1 MPRILTFEG
10 KSPKIADD
18 VFVAPG
24 AIVIGDVEIGAG
36 SSVWYGCVLRGDV
49 NVIRIGARSNIQ
61 DATVIHV
68 TRRNHGTF
76 IGDDVLVGHGCLI
89 HGCTLEDGAFIG
101 MRAVV
106 MDGVVVEGGALVA
119 AGALVTPGKRVVK
132 GTLWG
137 GSPAQY
143 MRELTDEEAANIP
156 AAAGR
161 YADLAQRHRA
171 RDGGG

>member
-1 MPRILTFEG
+1 MPRILPFEG
-10 KSPKIADD
+10 VRPKIADD

-24 AIVIGDVEIGAG
+24 AIIIGDVEIGAG

-49 NVIRIGARSNIQ
+49 NLIRIGAGSNIQ

-76 IGDDVLVGHGCLI
+76 IGDGVLVGHACLI

-101 MRAVV
+101 MRATV
-106 MDGVVVEGGALVA
+106 MDGVVVEGGAMVA
-119 AGALVTPGKRVVK
+119 AGVLVTPRKRVAK

-143 MRELTDEEAANIP
+143 MRDLTDEEAANIP
-156 AAAGR
+156 AAATR
-161 YADLAQRHRA
+161 YADLAQRHRK
-171 RDGGG
+171 GG